1 MLTFVPTAR
10 PEDFTSTVVD
20 ARYNPDENGENGA
33 CAQLEVV
40 DSYSVELTKSL
51 NVEIQLTE
59 EHPAIEISPFNNHGV
74 IDILD
79 DDSTFLSLRL
89 TATT

>member
-20 ARYNPDENGENGA
+20 ARYNPDENGA

-40 DSYSVELTKSL
+40 DSYSVELTESL

-59 EHPAIEISPFNNHGV
+59 EHPAIEINNHGV

-79 DDSTFLSLRL
+79 GDSTFLSLRL